1 MGEKLNPRQ
10 RLLDEAREIT
20 SKDRNQAYG
29 APEDNFQQIADYWT
43 LYMRNAKILD
53 QGCKGLRHVDVAYLM
68 ALMKLARLN
77 TNPTHRDSLV
87 DLAGYAACAADC
99 QEKLD
104 VQATVDRL
112 VDFTKT

>member
-1 MGEKLNPRQ
+1 MEDRNPRQ

-20 SKDRNQAYG
+20 SKDRNKNYG
-29 APEDNFQQIADYWT
+29 NPEDNFQIIANYWN
-43 LYMRNAKILD
+43 LYLQTAGMMGFEI
-53 QGCKGLRHVDVAYLM
+53 RHVDVAYMM

-99 QEKLD
+99 QEKL
-104 VQATVDRL
+104 TPL
-112 VDFTKT
+112 VDYTRT